1 MGITGLLPLLK
12 SIQKP
17 CTLKKFAGQTLGID
31 AFGWLHRGSAAC
43 AVDLALDKP
52 TKKYV
57 EFAVGR
63 VRMLLDFGII
73 PYLVFDGDSLPSK
86 AGTNAERRKQREEA
100 KATGLALL
108 QTGKQSQAYRELQ
121 KSVSVTPYMAKE
133 LIEAIKAMKVEVRY
147 VVAPYE
153 ADAQLVYLESKG
165 IIDGILSEDSDMLVY
180 GAKRLITK
188 LNQYAECVE
197 IERSDFA
204 LCKEISLAGWTD
216 TMFRRMAILSG
227 CDYLPNIG
235 KMGLKTAYRYVRKYK
250 DVEKVIQVLRFENK
264 LSVPADYL
272 ERFRDAELTFSHH
285 RVFCPVQKKMVFM
298 QELLPGMKEEQM
310 SFLGQSV
317 TPDIAIGV
325 ACGDLHP
332 KSKEA
337 YPDTRSLRPSLR
349 EVRRQTAPT
358 QTLKPTKSIESF
370 FNKRV
375 PLAELDPNSLTPS
388 PSQQRLLARH
398 RNASWDSRLISSAPQ
413 PRTNSASST
422 QVRPLRTDR
431 QSFLAKASAVSSYQ
445 PPKRP
450 RLCSEN
456 QDSPPSKGIKQS
468 PFFAAQDTTPSPSLL
483 KGARNKKPKRG
494 GFELWSDDSVDDV
507 LLGLPDVHETAS
519 PEKLEEPHIVPA
531 ESDDINSSIPQSS
544 PVSAYYDADG
554 DKVVA
559 TLGDP
564 ADTKNDPD
572 SGRAEPFED
581 ILASH
586 IQIQR
591 ELKTFAYQ
599 PSVQREQA
607 LRTLSPSKTPQP
619 ETRLFLA
626 MTPADQRAALAA
638 LPNTGSV
645 KELCTSISLT
655 EDRASSDTK
664 VVVASAQRL
673 HTSSD
678 TKIVLASPRKSPK
691 PTPDNAGQSEI
702 SYPSLKEIAQEMP
715 PVTGSEDALIP
726 NSEDEI
732 SDDDDGP
739 PATMN
744 LHAFA
749 YVGS

>member
-1 MGITGLLPLLK
+1 LPLLK

-17 CTLKKFAGQTLGID
+17 CTLKKFAGQTLGVD

-43 AVDLALDKP
+43 AVDLALGKP
-52 TKKYV
+52 TNKYV

-86 AGTNAERRKQREEA
+86 AVTNAERRKQREEA
-100 KATGLALL
+100 KTAGLALL
-108 QTGKQSQAYRELQ
+108 QAGKQSQAYQELQ
-121 KSVSVTPYMAKE
+121 KSVSVTPQMAKE
-133 LIEAIKAMKVEVRY
+133 LIEAIKAMKGEVRY
-147 VVAPYE
+147 IVAPYE

-180 GAKRLITK
+180 GAKRLVTK

-197 IERSDFA
+197 IERSDFT
-204 LCKEISLAGWTD
+204 LCKEVSLAGWTD

-235 KMGLKTAYRYVRKYK
+235 KMGLKTSYRYVRKYK

-272 ERFRDAELTFSHH
+272 ERFRDAELTFIHH
-285 RVFCPVQKKMVFM
+285 RVFCPVQKRMVFM

-310 SFLGQSV
+310 PFLGQSV

-332 KSKEA
+332 KSKEV
-337 YPDTRSLRPSLR
+337 YPAPRALRPSLY
-349 EVRRQTAPT
+349 ENRRQTTPS
-358 QTLKPTKSIESF
+358 QTLKPAKSIESF

-388 PSQQRLLARH
+388 PSQQRLLERH
-398 RNASWDSRLISSAPQ
+398 RNASWDSRLVSSAPQ
-413 PRTNSASST
+413 PRTSSASTT
-422 QVRPLRTDR
+422 QVRSLRTDR
-431 QSFLAKASAVSSYQ
+431 QSFLAKASTVSLYQ
-445 PPKRP
+445 PPKRQ

-468 PFFAAQDTTPSPSLL
+468 PFFAPQDTTPSPSVL
-483 KGARNKKPKRG
+483 KAARNKKPKRG

-507 LLGLPDVHETAS
+507 LLGLPDVHQTAS
-519 PEKLEEPHIVPA
+519 PEKSLEPYVGPA
-531 ESDDINSSIPQSS
+531 VSDDIHSSIPQSS
-544 PVSAYYDADG
+544 PAPACDDADA
-554 DKVVA
+554 DRFVA
-559 TLGDP
+559 TDSDR
-564 ADTKNDPD
+564 AAAKNDLD
-572 SGRAEPFED
+572 SGIVEPFED

-599 PSVQREQA
+599 SSDRRDEA
-607 LRTLSPSKTPQP
+607 LRTLSPLNTSQP
-619 ETRLFLA
+619 ESRLFLA
-626 MTPADQRAALAA
+626 MSPAGQRAALAA
-638 LPNTGSV
+638 LPDAGSV
-645 KELCTSISLT
+645 KELCASISRT
-655 EDRASSDTK
+655 ENRASSDTK
-664 VVVASAQRL
+664 VVLASPRR
-673 HTSSD
+673 SPSD

-691 PTPDNAGQSEI
+691 PTADNAGRPDI
-702 SYPSLKEIAQEMP
+702 SYPSLKKIAQDMP
-715 PVTGSEDALIP
+715 PVTGSEDTLIP

-732 SDDDDGP
+732 SDEDEGP
-739 PATMN
+739 PAT
-744 LHAFA
+744 LDLRAFA